1 MANTGNARGIIAVD
15 KMGTKVLFLN
25 PATYETEVVLDDFP
39 RTVHELLV
47 VPETLSAAFC
57 NLDRDAQ
64 EDLTRRDEDL
74 CAHYP

>member
-1 MANTGNARGIIAVD
+1 MGVGWRGAWISFLVTV
-15 KMGTKVLFLN
+15 GSNSLN

-64 EDLTRRDEDL
+64 EDLTRRYEDL